1 MSKIFY
7 KNLTFEELI
16 KTDIIQRNL
25 LFSFSC
31 FGIIL
36 YVLSVLIIL
45 LYLKKIELFKS
56 KPLLF
61 ILLNSITNLFDLKIN
76 IKIIHSFKHIIL
88 YISSLFQIHFIL
100 SYINYLLSGHQ
111 IFISEK
117 DFSTNLLL
125 FFEIIIALIIFPYA
139 EYYENINKIHF
150 FQYLSIIILMICYY
164 EYIKYKIN
172 NVINYLKDNKK
183 ENITLSYSEPEE
195 IIRIYTL
202 TIRVWH
208 INFVLFLIFYI
219 LKFFDILLIK
229 IEKIHYILT
238 IIFILIKITIAFSFF
253 IVFIFI
259 AYLLQ
264 SYKKG
269 EIVQTNDEEN
279 NLVAVEKL
287 GIEVDDEENGQINKE
302 EEKNNEDK
310 DINDSENIKKK
321 DGNKNIENFKKE
333 DNNVLEVKNSDVS
346 NEKETKNNE
355 EEEKLDDEEETLK
368 LNHISQENDKLIKE

>member
-150 FQYLSIIILMICYY
+150 FQYLSIIILMICFY

-172 NVINYLKDNKK
+172 KVINYLKDNKK
-183 ENITLSYSEPEE
+183 ENITLS
-195 IIRIYTL
+195 
-202 TIRVWH
+202 
-208 INFVLFLIFYI
+208 
-219 LKFFDILLIK
+219 
-229 IEKIHYILT
+229 
-238 IIFILIKITIAFSFF
+238 
-253 IVFIFI
+253 
-259 AYLLQ
+259 
-264 SYKKG
+264 
-269 EIVQTNDEEN
+269 
-279 NLVAVEKL
+279 
-287 GIEVDDEENGQINKE
+287 
-302 EEKNNEDK
+302 
-310 DINDSENIKKK
+310 
-321 DGNKNIENFKKE
+321 
-333 DNNVLEVKNSDVS
+333 
-346 NEKETKNNE
+346 
-355 EEEKLDDEEETLK
+355 
-368 LNHISQENDKLIKE
+368 

>member
-1 MSKIFY
+1 MSKIIY

-16 KTDIIQRNL
+16 KTDIIQRDL
-25 LFSFSC
+25 LYIFSWL
-31 FGIIL
+31 GIIL
-36 YVLSVLIIL
+36 YALSFLIIL
-45 LYLKKIELFKS
+45 LCIKKFDLFKS

-61 ILLNSITNLFDLKIN
+61 ILLNSITNLFELEIN
-76 IKIIHSFKHIIL
+76 ILSFKKIILF
-88 YISSLFQIHFIL
+88 ISYLFQIHFIL

-150 FQYLSIIILMICYY
+150 FQYLSIIILMICFY

-172 NVINYLKDNKK
+172 KVINYLKDNKK

-229 IEKIHYILT
+229 IDKIHYILT
-238 IIFILIKITIAFSFF
+238 ISFILIKIIVAFSFF
-253 IVFIFI
+253 IVFTII

-279 NLVAVEKL
+279 NLETAEKL
-287 GIEVDDEENGQINKE
+287 GIEADGEENGQINRE
-302 EEKNNEDK
+302 EKIKNNED
-310 DINDSENIKKK
+310 INMN
-321 DGNKNIENFKKE
+321 NIENNKKKE
-333 DNNVLEVKNSDVS
+333 KKKNIDNLDNEDKNLLEVKNSEVS
-346 NEKETKNNE
+346 IEKEIKNNE
-355 EEEKLDDEEETLK
+355 EEEKIDDEEEKLK
-368 LNHISQENDKLIKE
+368 

>member
-150 FQYLSIIILMICYY
+150 FQYLSIIILMICFY

-172 NVINYLKDNKK
+172 KVINYLKDNKK

-202 TIRVWH
+202 TIRVCH

-368 LNHISQENDKLIKE
+368 LNHISQENDK